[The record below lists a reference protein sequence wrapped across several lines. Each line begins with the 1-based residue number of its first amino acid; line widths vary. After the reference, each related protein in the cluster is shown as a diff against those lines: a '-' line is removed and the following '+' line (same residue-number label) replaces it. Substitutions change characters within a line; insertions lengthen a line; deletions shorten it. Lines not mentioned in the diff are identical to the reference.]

1 MNLVERLFSCLADY
15 KSETLMMSKQIK
27 RCLGLLLLLG
37 LCLASG
43 AAGFAKHFA
52 QTHSAPALLPQQSVA
67 SSNTRNAF
75 VEICAVFSISL
86 TVILLNGDHLNDV
99 ERAQAESAITPS

>member
-1 MNLVERLFSCLADY
+1 MDMRAGMPHASLACCVAGIITCIDCA
-15 KSETLMMSKQIK
+15 SKTA
-27 RCLGLLLLLG
+27 
-37 LCLASG
+37 LASVM
-43 AAGFAKHFA
+43 
-52 QTHSAPALLPQQSVA
+52 TITSSVLA
-67 SSNTRNAF
+67 HTSSNTRNAF